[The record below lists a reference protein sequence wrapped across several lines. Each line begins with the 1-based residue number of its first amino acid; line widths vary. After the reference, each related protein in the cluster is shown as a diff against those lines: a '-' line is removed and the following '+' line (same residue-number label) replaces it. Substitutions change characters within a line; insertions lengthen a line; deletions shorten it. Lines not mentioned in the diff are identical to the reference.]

1 MEFKDSGLPQNK
13 LVEDA
18 FNYSKQNTMA
28 GEKEM
33 LKSVQQQVGMIF
45 DEQKMLLDIARQ
57 SGQLSQEQF
66 EAQKKKLDDQQ
77 KQQMT
82 ALVPM
87 VKKSL
92 TEIFAAKRLDP
103 AVELHKNADAASP
116 EVLAAVLLVECVR
129 SPIDFENIEKK
140 FGSSVSGLVAEVAH
154 IDAYP
159 SERSENLQK
168 AGTDTKRAYMA
179 RVITDLEAMSKEII
193 KAARNP
199 FNKIMLPPGQEEQ
212 LHAEATA
219 IWGSDKKLDARF
231 VQIFNKV
238 GEGAGSPYRVEV
250 GAKGDLELIK
260 DASLTKTPKLLT
272 GPKPPK
278 PPKPPG
284 NGGIG
289 GDVF

>member
-199 FNKIMLPPGQEEQ
+199 FNKMMLPPGQ
-212 LHAEATA
+212 
-219 IWGSDKKLDARF
+219 
-231 VQIFNKV
+231 
-238 GEGAGSPYRVEV
+238 
-250 GAKGDLELIK
+250 
-260 DASLTKTPKLLT
+260 
-272 GPKPPK
+272 
-278 PPKPPG
+278 
-284 NGGIG
+284 
-289 GDVF
+289 